1 MRAIAAAALVAL
13 CVRPAAG
20 QAQEQEEYV
29 PDLGVHTIS
38 DAEHMVT
45 LPAASREH
53 LNRALVWQYGFNQ
66 PEAQKEARQAID
78 SASGVCALCH
88 TVKAYT
94 LGPFLNKPMM
104 SQAEASLAHEETQQS
119 LELLDAA
126 PGSPSAKER
135 GVIEAFALR
144 HASADAASLTTEGH
158 VAATQAFYGAMC
170 ELASTLD
177 DDADVWTWCAEGLM
191 AVQRYRRLPYAYYT
205 DAEGTPTPETTQAAA
220 ALNRAMA
227 LSHNSHPLALHLW
240 VHLTEPSPVDDSPA
254 GATGAGRADA
264 AADALEGLVP
274 GSGHLQHMPGHTY
287 SREGRWADVAWA
299 NLGTDYSVGTHREA
313 DGAHTADELAVM
325 HGLFAYGAAHNA
337 FAGVDGAATD
347 GQLSLAL
354 LGASDLRRM
363 WTEEPSCGTQGG
375 PGAPEILFPV
385 LARFSHREKERSF
398 AKTGFGQR

>member
-177 DDADVWTWCAEGLM
+177 DDADM
-191 AVQRYRRLPYAYYT
+191 K
-205 DAEGTPTPETTQAAA
+205 DF
-220 ALNRAMA
+220 N
-227 LSHNSHPLALHLW
+227 LS
-240 VHLTEPSPVDDSPA
+240 
-254 GATGAGRADA
+254 
-264 AADALEGLVP
+264 ALEEERLEDVNREFQRMSSTP
-274 GSGHLQHMPGHTY
+274 FDMPM
-287 SREGRWADVAWA
+287 A
-299 NLGTDYSVGTHREA
+299 
-313 DGAHTADELAVM
+313 TASPSF
-325 HGLFAYGAAHNA
+325 GK
-337 FAGVDGAATD
+337 AGVNAEYSSSSSSDTSLDSDEDVEVVEQLLESYFMRLDNTWNRYVASMFS
-347 GQLSLAL
+347 LSLSLSLQSFLTLVYPTGCKRFPSTSTTRKISSTSSLIRIATSSS
-354 LGASDLRRM
+354 G
-363 WTEEPSCGTQGG
+363 WTS
-375 PGAPEILFPV
+375 
-385 LARFSHREKERSF
+385 S
-398 AKTGFGQR
+398 